1 MRAFW
6 LLVRLRIADSLRGGL
21 SGVLFVGMPLAI
33 LAIVAV
39 VFANGQP
46 FERRTVLVSS
56 DSGEVPADVAVVLA
70 GYPELRV
77 EGESSEARAMGRLRS
92 RAANAVLVKGPGG
105 WSVRTSGNDR
115 LLAAGLARAWPEP
128 LATEVV
134 PIPRWGYVHYVF
146 PGLLTS
152 TTLLAGLFGMGYAM
166 VRYRQSLFLK
176 KLATTRLP
184 RSTFVLAQVAARAI
198 LVLAQA
204 AILLAVARLAL
215 DLPVTWGRAA
225 LVGGFVLLGVLV
237 FTGIGFLLASAV
249 KTEGVMVDVIN
260 ALGTALVFVSEMFFP
275 NDTLPS
281 WLASATRLLPST
293 ILVGALRAVLV
304 FGETRPA
311 VLLVP
316 AAGLAA
322 WAAAAYAASL
332 ATFRWHRR

>member
-134 PIPRWGYVHYVF
+134 PIPRAPRRTRWARSA
-146 PGLLTS
+146 LWASSLTMS
-152 TTLLAGLFGMGYAM
+152 S
-166 VRYRQSLFLK
+166 VR
-176 KLATTRLP
+176 
-184 RSTFVLAQVAARAI
+184 RSDACI
-198 LVLAQA
+198 
-204 AILLAVARLAL
+204 
-215 DLPVTWGRAA
+215 W
-225 LVGGFVLLGVLV
+225 
-237 FTGIGFLLASAV
+237 
-249 KTEGVMVDVIN
+249 
-260 ALGTALVFVSEMFFP
+260 
-275 NDTLPS
+275 
-281 WLASATRLLPST
+281 
-293 ILVGALRAVLV
+293 
-304 FGETRPA
+304 
-311 VLLVP
+311 
-316 AAGLAA
+316 
-322 WAAAAYAASL
+322 
-332 ATFRWHRR
+332 